1 MALDEHLHAPLAEAL
16 FEQNTEAILL
26 VEGTS
31 LEILNVN
38 PSAVALL
45 GYSRDQIIRKPL
57 SLLTYPGQERPLQ
70 RFIGEAIRL
79 ARPRSLSTRL
89 LNANG
94 NPIPCELRLRLLEI
108 EGTPLLLLSLRDLS
122 ERIRA
127 MEDIELRNVAIANVT
142 SGVTIA
148 DARQPDLPL
157 IYVNQGFQQI
167 TGYSAREAV
176 GRSCRFLQGADR
188 SQPDLERLRLALREG
203 SPCVVTIRNYK
214 KTGELF
220 YNELHISPVRNEDG
234 ELTHF
239 VGIQLDVTEQVNAR
253 ESLQR
258 SEARYRQALE
268 REQEL
273 NEMRARFISM
283 VSHEF
288 RTPMT
293 AIQASA
299 GLLHRFSERLPPDKL
314 KRHHENISVSL
325 KRMNRLLDDV
335 LFFSRSEANRIEV
348 SLQPVLPE
356 AYFTSVMESIQ
367 PIFPGRQIRFESTLP
382 SERPYPLDT
391 HLLDHIFQNL
401 LTNALKYSA
410 SDTTVLC
417 RAREDHSD
425 LLFEITDHGI
435 GIPQADQE
443 RLFEAFHRAGNV
455 GARQGTGLGLTIA
468 LKAIELLGGDLSFSS
483 EENVGSTFI
492 VRLPTQNT
500 TPHHHDNNSDS

>member
-16 FEQNTEAILL
+16 FEQSLEAILL
-26 VEGTS
+26 VEGKG
-31 LEILNVN
+31 LRILNVN
-38 PSAVALL
+38 PSAIRLL
-45 GYSRDQIIRKPL
+45 GYSREQMTGKPL
-57 SLLTYPGQERPLQ
+57 SLLTYPGQETPLR
-70 RFIGEAIRL
+70 RFIDEAIRL

-89 LNANG
+89 LSAHG
-94 NPIPCELRLRLLEI
+94 DPIPCEMRLRLLEI
-108 EGTPLLLLSLRDLS
+108 EHTPLLLLSLRDIT
-122 ERIRA
+122 EQIRA

-157 IYVNQGFQQI
+157 IYVNQGFQNI

-188 SQPDLERLRLALREG
+188 SQPDLENLRTALRQG
-203 SPCVVTIRNYK
+203 NPCVVTIRNYK
-214 KTGELF
+214 KNGDRF
-220 YNELHISPVRNEDG
+220 YNELHISPVRNEEG

-239 VGIQLDVTEQVNAR
+239 VGIQLDVTDQVNAR

-273 NEMRARFISM
+273 NEIRSRFISM

-293 AIQASA
+293 AIQASSA
-299 GLLHRFSERLPPDKL
+299 LLHRFSERLPPDKQE
-314 KRHHENISVSL
+314 RHHENISASL

-348 SLQPVLPE
+348 TRTPVVLE
-356 AYFTSVMESIQ
+356 TYFAKLIESIL
-367 PIFPGRQIRFESTLP
+367 PMFPDREIRCESAFP
-382 SERPYPLDT
+382 SGAAFPLDA

-401 LTNALKYSA
+401 LTNALKYSEP
-410 SDTTVLC
+410 DTPVQC
-417 RAREDHSD
+417 HAREESGD
-425 LLFEITDHGI
+425 LLIDIRDHGI
-435 GIPQADQE
+435 GIPAADQE
-443 RLFEAFHRAGNV
+443 RLFEAFHRAENV
-455 GARQGTGLGLTIA
+455 GVRQGTGLGLTIA
-468 LKAIELLGGDLSFSS
+468 LKATELLGGHLSFTS
-483 EENVGSTFI
+483 EQNVGSTFT
-492 VRLPTQNT
+492 VRLPNIN
-500 TPHHHDNNSDS
+500 HSASHHDHHSHS